1 MKILL
6 ISHGST
12 LEGAERS
19 LFEAVQELTKKG
31 EDVYVVVPVQG
42 KLVEKLRGT
51 ISSIYILHTPWWI
64 KEFRGHSSLIKR
76 FYEYAKTILKLLLLL
91 RRIRPD
97 VVVTNTIVIPC
108 GAIAASLLGIPHV
121 WYIREF
127 LEEDHGW
134 HFEFGRQLSLR
145 CINLLSQK
153 VLVNSQAVYEKFSSD
168 ILSSKLRVVYN
179 AVDVIKDSSEL
190 APIKKE
196 NDTFYVVLIGR
207 KAPGK
212 GQKDAIEAISILVKE
227 GHNVHLWLVGS
238 EFDKYASELR
248 AYTRELGV
256 EQAVDFIPFVENP
269 QQYLMAADAVLVCS
283 RCEAFGRV
291 TIEAM
296 KFGKAVIGAN
306 SGSTPELIKDGWNG
320 MLYEVSSPQS
330 LAEKLRI
337 LSKDKDFRK
346 QIEENADQWAN
357 SKFTLKNYSADLISV
372 FQEVTHQE

>member
-127 LEEDHGW
+127 LEDHGW